1 MTKKGTTILLTAL
14 FLSFFFLFVPG
25 REKSRRHENTVSN
38 LSKKPVYPL
47 VKDTLKTG
55 IKSYNFHYKNAVV
68 SETIEKRV
76 DINIVESLQNRDKNK
91 ISDNQNDEIYFYQN
105 YPLIKSS
112 NPVIFQITF
121 DNDIFDETDYYYTN
135 GIRFSLITPAAKRVL
150 LNKLLI
156 GDRTSDIVLSGFSLR
171 QNMYTATNPETP
183 VILKGDHPF
192 AGYLVFGHF
201 LQTVDFDKRLS
212 IFSEINLGVIGP
224 ASLAASIQRGV
235 HEKYPAGWDYQIS
248 NDLIIN
254 YTLRLEKSLISN
266 KNIELG
272 ATSRL
277 NAGTLYDD
285 LSAGMFFRTGY
296 FTPVY
301 KGIPLSEN
309 KKLHYWFFVKSNLKG
324 VMYNATLQ
332 GGMFNDSPYTI
343 AKNDINRLVFTASAG
358 LAFYYNS
365 LGLELENFYQ
375 TPEFKG
381 AMSFKW
387 GRINLIL
394 RF

>member
-25 REKSRRHENTVSN
+25 REKNRRRENTVSN
-38 LSKKPVYPL
+38 LSKKPIYPL

-105 YPLIKSS
+105 YPLIKSP

-266 KNIELG
+266 KNIELD